1 MSKSAANDSGV
12 RSASPP
18 PGFVHL
24 HLHSEYSFLDGAC
37 KVVPLLERCLELGMP
52 AVAVTDH
59 GVLSGSVEL
68 YREAIRLGVKPVIGF
83 EAYLVNDLREKVQ
96 FKERRHHLSLLAEN
110 DAGYRNLR
118 QISSQGFLEGYYY
131 KPRIDKEVLKRHS
144 EGIIVMTGC
153 LQGRVA
159 RLLLEGDREGAEKE
173 IHDLQE
179 IFGDENVFIE
189 VQNQGLD
196 EQQQLMPLIKEL
208 AVATGR
214 PLVAT
219 NDVHYLRHEDAAS
232 HDALLCIQTQT
243 TLDDPKRLK
252 FGTDQFFLKSP
263 DEMALAFPDMPEALA
278 TTVEIADRCHV
289 EMEFGR
295 IRLPV
300 YRTPGDRDQDQYL
313 CDLCEEGLK
322 HRFAAGETPQIRERL
337 DFELATIREM
347 GFASY
352 FLIVWDF
359 VKYARDSGIPVGPGR
374 GSAAGSLVSYCLG
387 ITEVNPLPYDLL
399 FERFLNP
406 GRKSMPDI
414 DIDVSQE
421 ERDKVLSYVA
431 EKYGRGGVAQIITF
445 STLKARAAI
454 KDAGRVMGIPYG
466 FVDRIAKAIPE
477 EPKITISK
485 CLQPGK
491 ELKELYDAE
500 PQVKQVIEKALPLE
514 GLIRGDSIHAA
525 GVVIS
530 DRPLTDYVPLLQ
542 KGDGPVVT
550 QFSMEEIERLGLLK
564 MDILGI
570 RNLDII
576 KATVGMVSKAEGTEI
591 DIDHIPL
598 DDARTYEML
607 RQGKSEA
614 TFQLESSGMKESL
627 RLVGPTQFED
637 LVALVA
643 LYRPGP
649 MAFIPD
655 YAKNKKNPQS
665 VVYDDPR
672 LKPIMEP
679 THGVAVYQE
688 QLMEIAKVMA
698 GFSPAEADD
707 LRKAISKKKRALMN
721 SLKSKFLDGCETNQV
736 ASPVAQKLWGLMEA
750 AGDYSFNKSH
760 AVGYALIAYQT
771 AYLKANYPVEFMA
784 ATISSVM
791 NTKDKV
797 PFYVNVC
804 KDMGIEVLPPDIN
817 ESDSDFAVVEGR
829 IRFGLTAV
837 KNVGSSAIGSVIRE
851 RRAGG
856 PFSSIFD
863 FCRRVDS
870 GKLNKKAL
878 ESLVKCGA
886 LDSTGATRRG
896 LLEVMPQALAMGA
909 QSQQDSQTGQ
919 GSIFD
924 LEAEGKSS
932 QESDPDVPG
941 VEFGSSEM
949 SQLERETLGLFLS
962 SNPLYGLE
970 NDVVRHGAVT
980 LEALGQVPDKST
992 VVVIG
997 MVAKVKRLTTK
1008 KGDLMAFVGLR
1019 DLAGETEVVVF
1030 SDLYSHCREL
1040 LVEDKVLVIKG
1051 RVDHKGVDEE
1061 GNREVKIIATEISE
1075 LEKDEGGGDAGAERE
1090 PIVQLDLDLGEL
1102 ECQPDLLGNMKE
1114 ICQSYPGGVPVI
1126 LHMATA
1132 DGVRKFRLG
1141 RELEVRPHPEFVSRM
1156 RGLFGDRRVNVIAS
1170 QLTS

>member
-1 MSKSAANDSGV
+1 MQSGA
-12 RSASPP
+12 RPATPP

-37 KVVPLLERCLELGMP
+37 KITPLLERCLELGMGS
-52 AVAVTDH
+52 VAVTDH

-68 YREAIRLGVKPVIGF
+68 YREAVRLGVRPVIGF
-83 EAYLVNDLREKVQ
+83 ETYLVDNLREKVQ
-96 FKERRHHLSLLAEN
+96 FKERRYHLSLLAEN
-110 DAGYRNLR
+110 DAGYRNLM

-131 KPRIDKEVLKRHS
+131 KPRVDKSVLRAHS
-144 EGIIVMTGC
+144 EGIIVLSGC
-153 LQGRVA
+153 LQGRVPQ
-159 RLLLEGDREGAEKE
+159 LLLEGDREGAQRE

-179 IFGDENVFIE
+179 IFGEDNVYIE
-189 VQNQGLD
+189 IQNQGLD
-196 EQQQLMPLIKEL
+196 EQQQLLPLFKEL
-208 AVATGR
+208 SAATGR

-243 TLDDPKRLK
+243 TLDDPRRLK

-263 DEMALAFPDMPEALA
+263 DEMALAFPDLPEALA
-278 TTVEIADRCHV
+278 ATVQIAERCHV

-300 YRTPGDRDQDQYL
+300 YQTPGEVDQAGYLRDL
-313 CDLCEEGLK
+313 VEAGLK
-322 HRFAAGETPQIRERL
+322 KRYPEGETPEARERL
-337 DFELATIREM
+337 EFELDTINEM

-359 VKYARDSGIPVGPGR
+359 VKDARDHGIPVGPGR

-387 ITEVNPLPYDLL
+387 ITQVDPLPYDLL

-454 KDAGRVMGIPYG
+454 KDAGRVMGIPYS

-485 CLQPGK
+485 CLEPGQ
-491 ELKELYDAE
+491 ELRELYDADA
-500 PQVKQVIEKALPLE
+500 QVKEVIEKALPLE

-550 QFSMEEIERLGLLK
+550 QFSMEDIERLGLLK

-576 KATVGMVSKAEGTEI
+576 KATVGMVRKSAGVDI
-591 DIDHIPL
+591 DIDNIPL

-607 RQGKSEA
+607 RQGKGEA

-627 RLVGPTQFED
+627 RLVGPTRFED

-655 YAKNKKNPQS
+655 YARNKKDPES
-665 VVYDDPR
+665 VAYDDPR

-707 LRKAISKKKRALMN
+707 LRKAIAKKKRKLMD
-721 SLKSKFLDGCETNQV
+721 SLKSKFLEGCRAQQV
-736 ASPVAQKLWGLMEA
+736 SGPVAQKLWGLMEA

-760 AVGYALIAYQT
+760 AVGYALVAYQT
-771 AYLKANYPVEFMA
+771 AYLKANYPVEYMA

-791 NTKDKV
+791 TTKDRV

-804 KDMGIEVLPPDIN
+804 MDMGIEVLPPDIN
-817 ESDSDFAVVEGR
+817 ESESDFAAVDGR

-837 KNVGSSAIGSVIRE
+837 KNVGSSVIGTVIRE
-851 RRAGG
+851 RQSGG
-856 PFSSIFD
+856 PFASIFD
-863 FCRRVDS
+863 FCRRVES
-870 GKLNKKAL
+870 TKLNKKAL
-878 ESLVKCGA
+878 ESLIKCGA
-886 LDSTGATRRG
+886 LDSTGASRMG
-896 LLEVMPQALAMGA
+896 MLEAMPQALAMGA
-909 QSQQDSQTGQ
+909 QSQQDSLSGQ

-924 LEAEGKSS
+924 LDAGAASEHT
-932 QESDPDVPG
+932 DPDIATG
-941 VEFGSSEM
+941 EFSAAELSR
-949 SQLERETLGLFLS
+949 LERETLGLFLS
-962 SNPLYGLE
+962 SNPLFGLE
-970 NDVVRHGAVT
+970 ADIARLGAVSI
-980 LEALGQVPDKST
+980 EALGHVPDKSGVT
-992 VVVIG
+992 IIG
-997 MVAKVKRLTTK
+997 MVSKVKRLTTK
-1008 KGDLMAFVGLR
+1008 KGDLMAFVAVR

-1030 SDLYSHCREL
+1030 SDLYGQCRDL
-1040 LVEDKVLVIKG
+1040 LQEDAVLVIKG
-1051 RVDHKGVDEE
+1051 RVDHKGSDDQ
-1061 GNREVKIIATEISE
+1061 GNPEVKIIATEIAD
-1075 LEKDEGGGDAGAERE
+1075 LERGEGGPESAAGPEQM
-1090 PIVQLDLDLGEL
+1090 VQLDLDLGEL
-1102 ECQPDLLGNMKE
+1102 ECKPELLGNVKE

-1126 LHMATA
+1126 LHMVTA
-1132 DGVRKFRLG
+1132 DGVRRFRLG
-1141 RELEVRPHPEFVSRM
+1141 RELHVEPQPEFFSRM
-1156 RGLFGDRRVNVIAS
+1156 RGLFGDGRVNVIAS
-1170 QLTS
+1170 QITN